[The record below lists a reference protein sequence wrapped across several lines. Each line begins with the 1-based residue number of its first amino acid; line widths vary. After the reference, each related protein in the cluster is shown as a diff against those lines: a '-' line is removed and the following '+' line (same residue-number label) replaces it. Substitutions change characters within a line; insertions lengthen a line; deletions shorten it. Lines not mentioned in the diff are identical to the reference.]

1 MIIEF
6 EANNA
11 NGWRGRSMQI
21 VLRVSYGVLMF
32 EIENRKLRKSEWTI
46 CFCRIGI
53 EERWFKMLET

>member
-6 EANNA
+6 EMNNG

-32 EIENRKLRKSEWTI
+32 EIENRKSRKSEWTI
-46 CFCRIGI
+46 CFCRI
-53 EERWFKMLET
+53 ERWFKMLET